1 MARVTC
7 QDDAVAVEDPRRSHI
22 AVLVVDDLASY
33 RRAVVSM
40 VDLTEG
46 FRVVGQAGS
55 GEEALTFVE
64 QHSVDLILMDVT
76 MPGSGGIRAAGRIRD
91 RFPEV
96 RVMLLS
102 VYEADWM
109 TDAAR
114 AVGADFCPKE
124 RFGPEQLEALCP
136 DLGHT
141 RSRYD
146 DS

>member
-1 MARVTC
+1 MSRVSC
-7 QDDAVAVEDPRRSHI
+7 QNDAAVDEGPRRPHI
-22 AVLVVDDLASY
+22 AVLVVDDLLSY
-33 RRAVVSM
+33 RRAVVSL

-55 GEEALTFVE
+55 GEEALAFLE
-64 QHSVDLILMDVT
+64 QHPVDLVLMDVT
-76 MPGSGGIRAAGRIRD
+76 MPGWGGIQAAGRIRD

-102 VYEADWM
+102 IYEAAWM

-124 RFGPEQLEALCP
+124 RFGPEQLEDLWP
-136 DLGHT
+136 DVGNAGF
-141 RSRYD
+141 RDD